1 MTKHKNCSFR
11 GHRLQRDI
19 KGRQWTLKSYT
30 LGWDPYTAHC
40 GEHRESTD
48 PLAAIIESDHTFQAP
63 HTEPGTKVG
72 DQQVTFLFLLNC
84 LNLHGW
90 HARCGDKM
98 TEYLEK
104 MGISGLG

>member
-1 MTKHKNCSFR
+1 MDFKIIHLGLGSL
-11 GHRLQRDI
+11 HRSLV
-19 KGRQWTLKSYT
+19 
-30 LGWDPYTAHC
+30 
-40 GEHRESTD
+40 EHRECTD

-63 HTEPGTKVG
+63 HTEPGTKAG

-84 LNLHGW
+84 LNLHGR

-98 TEYLEK
+98 IEYLEK